1 MVVMACCAAAW
12 TGSSPCVGNTPLP
25 HEAACRGAVGKKLK
39 EMRERKRRK
48 KEENIATVRTGRPV
62 AEARKERHEPCK
74 VKSLTS
80 VAMVESNVE

>member
-1 MVVMACCAAAW
+1 MWGRRRQKVKR
-12 TGSSPCVGNTPLP
+12 N
-25 HEAACRGAVGKKLK
+25 EREKK
-39 EMRERKRRK
+39 REKKGRKH
-48 KEENIATVRTGRPV
+48 IATVRTGRPV